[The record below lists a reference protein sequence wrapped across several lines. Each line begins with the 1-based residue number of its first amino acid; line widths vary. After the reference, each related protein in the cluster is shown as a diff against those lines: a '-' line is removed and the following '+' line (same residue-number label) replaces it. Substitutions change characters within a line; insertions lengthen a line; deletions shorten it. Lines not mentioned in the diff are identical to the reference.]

1 MRNSI
6 YQSLSNSDKEKIQD
20 NIKEYPCSG
29 GILYNELNNNYYVT
43 KINVGTLLDLSC
55 ILKINDLGKIITYL
69 FDATQVNKWSD
80 GHVCIPKQETLEEV
94 AKQFEYTNGIYGFKE
109 GVKWQAKRMYSEE
122 EVIADVVKWLKEKIA
137 K

>member
-29 GILYNELNNNYYVT
+29 SILYNDLNNNYYVT

-55 ILKINDLGKIITYL
+55 ILEINDLGQIITYL
-69 FDATQVNKWSD
+69 FDATQVNKY
-80 GHVCIPKQETLEEV
+80 K
-94 AKQFEYTNGIYGFKE
+94 
-109 GVKWQAKRMYSEE
+109 
-122 EVIADVVKWLKEKIA
+122 
-137 K
+137 